1 MAELTAAGDEALVEI
16 TDDDPVRR
24 ARRRL
29 RELGRTYV
37 AFARSQAGS
46 FRVALAAHPSLA
58 EAPEAPEVGVALAEA
73 GPFGQLSACLDDLTA
88 VGYLAPEAR
97 PGAEFTCWAGVHGMA
112 MLLLEGPI
120 QGLPDEVAA
129 EIVDQM
135 LIALDR
141 SSGATTG
148 SYAPL

>member
-16 TDDDPVRR
+16 TDGDPVRR

-58 EAPEAPEVGVALAEA
+58 EAPEAPEAPEVGV
-73 GPFGQLSACLDDLTA
+73 PSRRRVRSA
-88 VGYLAPEAR
+88 
-97 PGAEFTCWAGVHGMA
+97 
-112 MLLLEGPI
+112 
-120 QGLPDEVAA
+120 
-129 EIVDQM
+129 
-135 LIALDR
+135 
-141 SSGATTG
+141 S
-148 SYAPL
+148 